1 MSSAI
6 VVGSGIFGG
15 SVAHE
20 LVERGWEVTL
30 VDRYPPG
37 HVRAASGGESRL
49 IRCSHG
55 SAAWYT
61 RSARRALELWREL
74 ERHAAEEVPNEACGL
89 VLLRDGR
96 AVGYERGRN
105 VEASPYRFRLEV
117 EPEVWFLEDEGYEL
131 AVFHSHPT
139 SAPRPSRT
147 DLERAGLWASR
158 PWLILRTDTRELAA
172 WCIDDGRARELT
184 IA

>member
-1 MSSAI
+1 MPSSVI
-6 VVGSGIFGG
+6 VPP
-15 SVAHE
+15 E
-20 LVERGWEVTL
+20 LR
-30 VDRYPPG
+30 
-37 HVRAASGGESRL
+37 
-49 IRCSHG
+49 
-55 SAAWYT
+55 
-61 RSARRALELWREL
+61 REL

-105 VEASPYRFRLEV
+105 AEASPYRFRLEV

-172 WCIDDGRARELT
+172 WRIEDGRARELT